1 MKAVTPETFKAMR
14 NQIGYSQPRI
24 ARLFGVSPL
33 SVIHWEKG
41 HHSIPGSARI
51 LMFLLWDEQVN
62 GNKRAVRDYMNLY
75 VRDLEPTT

>member
-14 NQIGYSQPRI
+14 NQLGYSQSRI